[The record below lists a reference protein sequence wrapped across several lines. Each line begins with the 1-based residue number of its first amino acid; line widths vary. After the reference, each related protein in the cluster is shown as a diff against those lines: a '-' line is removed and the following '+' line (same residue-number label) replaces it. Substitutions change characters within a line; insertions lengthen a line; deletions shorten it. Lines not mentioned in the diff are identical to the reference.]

1 MQTKTRTSGQVKY
14 LHYDGTF
21 HLFFLYPSPS
31 PVSSVSR
38 SSADRLPERVRHLET
53 LVDKQMRMIQ
63 EQQSIIEQ
71 QKCLLDNR
79 RNGKKIGNG
88 NAVSLE
94 ESLEELID
102 REENGFDTDEDDN
115 MN

>member
-1 MQTKTRTSGQVKY
+1 M
-14 LHYDGTF
+14 
-21 HLFFLYPSPS
+21 
-31 PVSSVSR
+31 
-38 SSADRLPERVRHLET
+38 RHLET

-79 RNGKKIGNG
+79 RNGKKIGKG